1 LPPAQEKNMSEEHDN
16 AVPEAQAEPAAEPE
30 DAPVE
35 SLLGLRD
42 YLAVAPRHRSDAVTK
57 AAHSALQRWMERHGP
72 GVSGFYTMAEWQAY
86 YDKAM
91 AYTG

>member
-1 LPPAQEKNMSEEHDN
+1 MSEDHDN
-16 AVPEAQAEPAAEPE
+16 AAPEEQEAPAPEPQAP
-30 DAPVE
+30 PVE

-86 YDKAM
+86 YDEAM